1 MNVSVSVVEDDI
13 RIPPLYP
20 TSDNAYAVRMRTG
33 IPVSFR
39 PIVWVGNVIYD
50 VFEGVVL

>member
-39 PIVWVGNVIYD
+39 PVTWVSGASYD